1 MLRFARLSLRGTLT
15 LHGAPV
21 RMRHSLHLQR
31 FSPQQLTAMTT
42 SMAKEMETVAKT
54 PPRGPYP
61 DPTDPAYPPTD
72 PHSDTYP
79 HIYPSD
85 PYAMDAYP
93 TDPMGEYA
101 PDPADKHPLF
111 SQLLRQYD
119 ARTLRRAVLSGCG
132 GEPLSEA
139 RTTNVLSVVRAKGTP
154 EDQRKLCGLLSSDH
168 SALTINMEGVGHCIF
183 RIASNRRI
191 RDPPLREAAKQPLTR
206 WRFVK
211 TLLLDCIGLD
221 NNAKAAAAD
230 ISSTATAGAGAGGAA
245 EAPPQAQFP
254 VSPQAL
260 ALAFDTLVRAEQY
273 AEAQKLHR
281 SMRRGSAKAAS
292 LDLLLLPMGQAA
304 AGLGSFPLL
313 REVLLANLESK
324 DRGGEGEPWGEL
336 ERKTVQGG
344 RSATTS
350 SASSASISSSTS
362 FHTSVSASDSDS
374 ARASSSIAET
384 EAETGAI
391 EVEVRWLR
399 WYCGQLLQQPDVYLF
414 GRQMGQALCWLL
426 LRGREGDA
434 VSVWNLFVH
443 RTQAVVALSL
453 LQDERTS
460 SRAFADALMPVSRH
474 PDVLLTPASLRRC
487 AQFLRSA
494 LLDPSPPSPALLD
507 SETGVVGAVG
517 GGAGG
522 EGGAVLAPAG
532 LTFSDAVAV
541 EVPQSHLLSCALLDV
556 FAAVQDVDS
565 ASVVLLSSMKQGI
578 AVPEQTMTQVLQLL
592 QKGGEHRLVLDLFE
606 LYSSMPPPPDE
617 SSPTE
622 GSGGSGSGGGGK
634 GGRVKG
640 GRPYKKGSRG
650 SEGRE
655 GPLVLAPYLYSVAL
669 GSLVELKDYGGML
682 RLMTEGMPSRGF
694 CPRTGFYVFAIQ
706 ALLKNGMYR
715 EGVDLYALAKADP
728 SLQTEGKGQGQDQNQ
743 GQTQGQKRDQ
753 KQGRWRQG
761 QGLAPSPATKAML
774 VDSVL
779 QCCAG

>member
-1 MLRFARLSLRGTLT
+1 MSV
-15 LHGAPV
+15 HQV
-21 RMRHSLHLQR
+21 RQ
-31 FSPQQLTAMTT
+31 
-42 SMAKEMETVAKT
+42 MEAELE
-54 PPRGPYP
+54 
-61 DPTDPAYPPTD
+61 
-72 PHSDTYP
+72 
-79 HIYPSD
+79 
-85 PYAMDAYP
+85 
-93 TDPMGEYA
+93 GEA
-101 PDPADKHPLF
+101 
-111 SQLLRQYD
+111 
-119 ARTLRRAVLSGCG
+119 G
-132 GEPLSEA
+132 G
-139 RTTNVLSVVRAKGTP
+139 G
-154 EDQRKLCGLLSSDH
+154 
-168 SALTINMEGVGHCIF
+168 GVG
-183 RIASNRRI
+183 
-191 RDPPLREAAKQPLTR
+191 
-206 WRFVK
+206 
-211 TLLLDCIGLD
+211 
-221 NNAKAAAAD
+221 
-230 ISSTATAGAGAGGAA
+230 
-245 EAPPQAQFP
+245 
-254 VSPQAL
+254 
-260 ALAFDTLVRAEQY
+260 
-273 AEAQKLHR
+273 
-281 SMRRGSAKAAS
+281 RGN
-292 LDLLLLPMGQAA
+292 
-304 AGLGSFPLL
+304 
-313 REVLLANLESK
+313 V
-324 DRGGEGEPWGEL
+324 WGL

-474 PDVLLTPASLRRC
+474 PDVLLTPARC

-622 GSGGSGSGGGGK
+622 GSGGSGSGGGG
-634 GGRVKG
+634 
-640 GRPYKKGSRG
+640 
-650 SEGRE
+650 
-655 GPLVLAPYLYSVAL
+655 
-669 GSLVELKDYGGML
+669 
-682 RLMTEGMPSRGF
+682 
-694 CPRTGFYVFAIQ
+694 
-706 ALLKNGMYR
+706 
-715 EGVDLYALAKADP
+715 
-728 SLQTEGKGQGQDQNQ
+728 
-743 GQTQGQKRDQ
+743 
-753 KQGRWRQG
+753 
-761 QGLAPSPATKAML
+761 
-774 VDSVL
+774 
-779 QCCAG
+779 